1 MENER
6 KYGVQIHHMMALCG
20 GFLGVYA
27 IINRMG
33 VFGSAQ
39 TANLIELVC
48 DLLGRDPMEISLRV
62 LALAFYVAAMVVFV
76 ILEKKTRWNLEYGA
90 ILVDLA
96 AVAAVGAIPDT
107 VNPFVALYPIFF
119 ATAFQW
125 CVFKGAKGYVSATI
139 FSTNNLK
146 QTVTAFTDYLLTGRD
161 EAGRAEKGQKAA
173 FFGGTLLSF
182 HAGVAAGY
190 GCWLMW
196 GVHSIWVCVLP
207 LAVGAVLVTAAERQ
221 LVAVQAD
228 TAVCGLE
235 DCVK

>member
-146 QTVTAFTDYLLTGRD
+146 MTVTSFAEYLISKKGETGRHK
-161 EAGRAEKGQKAA
+161 ALEKAL
-173 FFGGTLLSF
+173 FYGGTLLYF
-182 HAGVAAGY
+182 HVGVAAGY
-190 GCWLMW
+190 GAGLLWGTRSVWL
-196 GVHSIWVCVLP
+196 CVLP
-207 LAVGAVLVTAAERQ
+207 LAAAAGLIAVSEARAGEEKLMAS
-221 LVAVQAD
+221 
-228 TAVCGLE
+228 
-235 DCVK
+235 